1 MTLST
6 PPTPIP
12 VMVTAPDDLSRCSS
26 GKNEV
31 SCLMVL
37 MTGHEPAKRD
47 QRGLPTWILYKIIDD
62 GRMAVSRTSW
72 NDGPIGTRSE
82 QSTHA

>member
-1 MTLST
+1 MGSWST
-6 PPTPIP
+6 AGGRCCNRPLLAPPVKT
-12 VMVTAPDDLSRCSS
+12 
-26 GKNEV
+26 
-31 SCLMVL
+31 MVL

-72 NDGPIGTRSE
+72 NDGLIGTRSE